1 MLTILF
7 YQKDMPVEGQRP
19 KEIRVKYF
27 EPLTVALD
35 KFNEI
40 YNHPSMKPAIYI
52 IKVYNQYGQDIPLTY
67 KIQKTNL
74 ELFY

>member
-1 MLTILF
+1 MLTIFF
-7 YQKDMPVEGQRP
+7 YHKDQSTEGQRP

-27 EPLTVALD
+27 EPLTTAVD
-35 KFNEI
+35 KFNDI
-40 YNHPSMKPAIYI
+40 YNHPSMKPPTHIT
-52 IKVYNQYGQDIPLTY
+52 KVYNQYGQDIPLTY